1 MSVATRA
8 GGSTRPRL
16 GQVVATINVGQGA
29 SFLAVGPDAVRV
41 IAAAADAVWV
51 VVTDDALA
59 EKIMPSAW
67 TTCAGRETI
76 DA

>member
-1 MSVATRA
+1 
-8 GGSTRPRL
+8 
-16 GQVVATINVGQGA
+16 VATINVGQGA

-67 TTCAGRETI
+67 TACAGRETI
-76 DA
+76 TPDRSNNVQLTGLPSS